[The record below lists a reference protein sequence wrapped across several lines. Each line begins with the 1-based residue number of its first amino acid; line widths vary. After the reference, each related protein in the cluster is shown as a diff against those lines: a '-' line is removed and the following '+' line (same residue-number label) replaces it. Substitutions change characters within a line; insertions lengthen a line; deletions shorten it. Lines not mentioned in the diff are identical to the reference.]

1 MTKNLL
7 LTTVLLGVMCCP
19 LMSYAIV
26 ADSVTEMSKDVWLE
40 EVRKVVSDPVCKSFM
55 ADETI
60 AEQMKLRTI
69 SFEKCMTLVPKIAE
83 NCEKQYY
90 SSLPTTIT
98 DINAEKW
105 GQILGECIGTHFA
118 MSYL

>member
-1 MTKNLL
+1 M
-7 LTTVLLGVMCCP
+7 
-19 LMSYAIV
+19 MSHAI
-26 ADSVTEMSKDVWLE
+26 APDSVIEMSKDVWLE

-55 ADETI
+55 ADEII
-60 AEQMKLRTI
+60 AEQMKMRSI
-69 SFEKCMTLVPKIAE
+69 SFETCMSLVPKISE

-98 DINAEKW
+98 DMNAEKW
-105 GQILGECIGTHFA
+105 GQILGECIGIHFA